1 MTFYDENKHPR
12 GQADNAGQ
20 FRDKSNSG
28 PEAALAPGDPGAPVG
43 GLRTDQVVLHYVCD
57 EHDSPIRAEQPLT
70 DIVYAGTLI
79 CPECGEDMALENSV
93 GVRAVPDDPNAPA
106 FADTPEAIAARIA
119 EDLDYFD
126 DGGPNTSGD
135 DVRDM
140 LARAAREAQSTER
153 LAAAQAQADRR
164 ADDIRATEYV
174 NWLRRKIYERDE
186 IIEAQGGRP
195 ASDPAI
201 ELVEWARTAQ
211 EFMRSD
217 KSNDWGEEVA
227 ALDAILESDD

>member
-1 MTFYDENKHPR
+1 MAFHDENKHPR

-57 EHDSPIRAEQPLT
+57 EHDSPIRAEQPLA
-70 DIVYAGTLI
+70 DIVDAGTLI
-79 CPECGEDMALENSV
+79 CPECGDDMALEASV
-93 GVRAVPDDPNAPA
+93 GVRSVPSDPE
-106 FADTPEAIAARIA
+106 TIAANTA
-119 EDLDYFD
+119 Q
-126 DGGPNTSGD
+126 DG
-135 DVRDM
+135 
-140 LARAAREAQSTER
+140 
-153 LAAAQAQADRR
+153 
-164 ADDIRATEYV
+164 Y
-174 NWLRRKIYERDE
+174 
-186 IIEAQGGRP
+186 P
-195 ASDPAI
+195 A
-201 ELVEWARTAQ
+201 LVEWARTAR

>member
-1 MTFYDENKHPR
+1 MTIYDENKHPR
-12 GQADNAGQ
+12 GQAGNAGQ
-20 FRDKSNSG
+20 FRDKSNSQ
-28 PEAALAPGDPGAPVG
+28 PENVLPQGGPGAPAG
-43 GLRTDQVVLHYVCD
+43 GLRTDQIVLHYVCE
-57 EHDSPIRAEQPLT
+57 EHYSPIRAEQPLA

-79 CPECGEDMALENSV
+79 CPECGEDMALEASV
-93 GVRAVPDDPNAPA
+93 GVRAVPDDPNAPTSA
-106 FADTPEAIAARIA
+106 TTPEAIAARIA

-126 DGGPNTSGD
+126 NDDLSTSGD

-140 LARAAREAQSTER
+140 LVRAASEAQSTER

-186 IIEAQGGRP
+186 IIEAQGGSQ